1 MEEGVLNKDSSQ
13 TIGEN
18 STFGEMF
25 VKVISCFL
33 YVTVF
38 FFFLNVLIKSYI
50 V

>member
-33 YVTVF
+33 YVTVL
-38 FFFLNVLIKSYI
+38 FFLKVLIKSYI